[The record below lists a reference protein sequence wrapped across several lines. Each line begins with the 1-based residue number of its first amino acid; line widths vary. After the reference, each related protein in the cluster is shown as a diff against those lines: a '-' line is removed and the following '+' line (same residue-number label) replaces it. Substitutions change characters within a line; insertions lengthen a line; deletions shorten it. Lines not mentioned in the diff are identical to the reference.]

1 MSGIK
6 HPPLHESILGED
18 GRLSKVWYRF
28 FEDMKNWT
36 DKVSDE
42 IITGKWQLKQ
52 RPERVVSASSATLTS
67 DDFGKT
73 IVMEIGADDY
83 IATLPSVDAD
93 DIGVSLTIVRIG
105 DGRLT
110 IQAADS
116 DVIERS
122 RPGGGIYCHESH
134 RMIANVSLYLASA
147 TEWGITGA
155 TGIWF
160 TF

>member
-6 HPPLHESILGED
+6 HPPLHENILGED
-18 GRLSKVWYRF
+18 GRISKVWYRF

-36 DKVSDE
+36 DKISDE
-42 IITGKWQLKQ
+42 VIEGKWQIKQ
-52 RPERVVSASSATLTS
+52 RPERIVSASDVVLTS
-67 DDFGKT
+67 GDFGKS
-73 IVMEIGADDY
+73 IVMEIGSDDY
-83 IATLPSVDAD
+83 TVTLPSVGSTNT
-93 DIGVSLTIVRIG
+93 GVSLTIVRIG

-116 DVIERS
+116 DTIERS

-134 RMIANVSLYLASA
+134 RMIANVTLYLASA